1 MQMDIEDPGFDAYLR
16 ERFKAA
22 EAAGLQAGRIIV
34 VHKYSYV
41 VSIGRDEVY
50 AETTGKLFGSATSAL
65 DRPSVG
71 DWVLVQMLDN
81 DSFAIIREILPRKSS
96 LVRKTAGRKSDLQL
110 IAANVDTALI
120 IQSLDADFNIRRLE
134 RYLAMVADGN
144 IDPVVLLSKS
154 DLVDAVEAEEKLR
167 AVKQASP
174 GLSVFTFSNRDKSG
188 LAEVINLFMP
198 GKTHCLLGSSGVG
211 KTTLLNQMMDG
222 QQFDTREVRQDGKGR
237 HTTTSRQ
244 LIVLPSGAMVIDT
257 PGMRELGNVVVD
269 AALEDTFDEIIAAAA
284 GCRFNDCAHVSE
296 TGCAVLAAVE
306 SGEIDET
313 RYRNFIKLREESA
326 FNEMSKIEKRRK
338 DKELGK
344 FYKSAKKSIRR
355 KENKTGF

>member
-1 MQMDIEDPGFDAYLR
+1 MHMSIDDPGFDTRFY
-16 ERFKAA
+16 ERLEAA

-41 VSIGRDEVY
+41 VSIGNDEVY

-65 DRPSVG
+65 DRPAVG

-81 DSFAIIREILPRKSS
+81 DSFAVISEILPRKSS

-110 IAANVDTALI
+110 IAANVDTAFI

-154 DLVDAVEAEEKLR
+154 DLVEAAEAEGKLS
-167 AVKQASP
+167 AVKEAFP
-174 GLSVFTFSNRDKSG
+174 RLAVFTFSNEDQSG
-188 LAEVINLFMP
+188 LAEVIDLFMP

-211 KTTLLNQMMDG
+211 KTTLLNLMMMDG

-244 LIVLPSGAMVIDT
+244 LIVLPGGAMVIDT

-269 AALEDTFDEIIAAAA
+269 AALEGTFDEIIAAAA

-296 TGCAVLAAVE
+296 GGCAVLAAVE
-306 SGEIDET
+306 AGEIDET
-313 RYRNFIKLREESA
+313 RYRNFIKMRQESA

-344 FYKSAKKSIRR
+344 FYKSAKKSMRR
-355 KENKTGF
+355 KEH

>member
-1 MQMDIEDPGFDAYLR
+1 MNMRIEDSGFDSLFR
-16 ERFKAA
+16 ERFEADA
-22 EAAGLQAGRIIV
+22 AAGLKAGRIIV

-41 VSIGRDEVY
+41 VTIGRDEVY
-50 AETTGKLFGSATSAL
+50 AETTGKLFGNARSAL
-65 DRPSVG
+65 DRPAVG
-71 DWVLVQMLDN
+71 DWVMVQMLDD
-81 DSFAIIREILPRKSS
+81 DSFAVIKNILPRKSS
-96 LVRKTAGRKSDLQL
+96 LVRKTAGRRSDLQL

-154 DLVDAVEAEEKLR
+154 DLVEAAEAEKMRNALKE
-167 AVKQASP
+167 VIPQ
-174 GLSVFTFSNRDKSG
+174 LSVFTFSNENRSG
-188 LAEVINLFMP
+188 LAEVINLFVP

-211 KTTLLNQMMDG
+211 KTTLLNQMMDSHK
-222 QQFDTREVRQDGKGR
+222 FDTREVRQDGKGR

-244 LIVLPSGAMVIDT
+244 LIVLPGGAMVIDT

-269 AALEDTFDEIIAAAA
+269 AALEDTFDEINAAAA

-296 TGCAVLAAVE
+296 NGCAVLAAVE
-306 SGEIDET
+306 TGAIDET
-313 RYRNFIKLREESA
+313 RYRNFIKMREESA
-326 FNEMSKIEKRRK
+326 FNEMSKTEKRRK

-344 FYKSAKKSIRR
+344 SYRSAKKSIRR
-355 KENKTGF
+355 KKY